1 MIQYNFFY
9 MQCLG
14 PSTIIYNVCPKSECR
29 NFTHYYRG
37 GNDPFFTLLSIVFV
51 LIFNILHVFIHLC
64 IVGLPNLYSHVCH
77 CFNSFKAV
85 TCQNLT
91 LEGPSCDVHSNVCLF
106 LCFKGMVVYRKV
118 IRSLQLTA
126 NSLIVEYHINK
137 LLAFYSKQVVKL
149 NLLLPG
155 EEYLAHEICLVQLLV
170 QVLCYPG
177 LRQMLVQCHIR
188 LSQCQ

>member
-1 MIQYNFFY
+1 M
-9 MQCLG
+9 
-14 PSTIIYNVCPKSECR
+14 
-29 NFTHYYRG
+29 
-37 GNDPFFTLLSIVFV
+37 

>member
-1 MIQYNFFY
+1 MLFF
-9 MQCLG
+9 
-14 PSTIIYNVCPKSECR
+14 IILP
-29 NFTHYYRG
+29 
-37 GNDPFFTLLSIVFV
+37 
-51 LIFNILHVFIHLC
+51 VFILLC
-64 IVGLPNLYSHVCH
+64 VVGLHDLYSHVCH
-77 CFNSFKAV
+77 CFNSFKAA
-85 TCQNLT
+85 TCQNFT
-91 LEGPSCDVHSNVCLF
+91 LEGPSCYLHCNVCPF
-106 LCFKGMVVYRKV
+106 LCFKGMVAYRKV
-118 IRSLQLTA
+118 IRSLQLMA

-137 LLAFYSKQVVKL
+137 LLAFYSKRAVKL

>member
-1 MIQYNFFY
+1 
-9 MQCLG
+9 
-14 PSTIIYNVCPKSECR
+14 
-29 NFTHYYRG
+29 
-37 GNDPFFTLLSIVFV
+37 
-51 LIFNILHVFIHLC
+51 
-64 IVGLPNLYSHVCH
+64 
-77 CFNSFKAV
+77 
-85 TCQNLT
+85 
-91 LEGPSCDVHSNVCLF
+91 
-106 LCFKGMVVYRKV
+106 MVAYRKV

-137 LLAFYSKQVVKL
+137 LLVFYSKRAVKL